1 VLRTTQWF
9 PDLPSL
15 CRAFRFQ
22 PPSPIPAGTPE
33 ELGSILV
40 AAAQA
45 AKEIHGSDW
54 GIACGYLPEP
64 TAVEQ
69 SPGKTFP
76 WTTAIVGPD
85 RLQRLDQVQL
95 GGHPDVLPARL
106 IKHSMHRWW
115 KQMTGRD

>member
-1 VLRTTQWF
+1 L
-9 PDLPSL
+9 PPPSL
-15 CRAFRFQ
+15 
-22 PPSPIPAGTPE
+22 IPEGTPE
-33 ELGSILV
+33 DLGTTLV
-40 AAAQA
+40 AAAQK
-45 AKEIHGSDW
+45 AKETHGSDW

-64 TAVEQ
+64 NAMEQ

-85 RLQRLDQVQL
+85 RLQTLDQVQL

-115 KQMTGRD
+115 KQLTGKTCAEGKSLR